1 MVRAANGA
9 LAVASLREKT
19 MLDELIREIAGR
31 FALGNKA
38 GELVRLLLAA
48 MTDPKSGGLAGFAQR
63 FTQSGF
69 GDVVQSWLTPPID
82 AASAPALSATQVDT
96 VLGAPGGLLVRIAD
110 RLGINASTVA
120 SAIALAAPVVM
131 RRLAVGGRWSLLIP
145 AEIQSMVDG
154 LPGVAAAHPAPPA
167 ATARKGG
174 LLKWL
179 PWLLLVLIAV
189 FFLKQCYKPADTAVP
204 APAPVVVPAASGAA
218 EPKTTG
224 PTADAIPAGAGAL
237 ASMIDGQPL
246 LKVYFDSGKAE
257 ISPEFTERAKALVDY
272 LRANGG
278 AKAVVSGYSD
288 PTGSAATNAAM
299 SQQRAQAV
307 SAALEAAGVAAASIV
322 LEKPADITGTGDTNA
337 ESRRVEVSIR
347 K

>member
-1 MVRAANGA
+1 MF
-9 LAVASLREKT
+9 
-19 MLDELIREIAGR
+19 DELIREIAGR

-48 MTDPKSGGLAGFAQR
+48 MTDPKSGGLSGFAQR
-63 FTQSGF
+63 FTQSGY
-69 GDVVQSWLTPPID
+69 DDIVQSWLAPPAD
-82 AASAPALSATQVDT
+82 AALAPVLSATKVDT
-96 VLGAPGGLLVRIAD
+96 VLGGPGGLLVRIAD
-110 RLGINASTVA
+110 RLGIDSSTVA
-120 SAIALAAPVVM
+120 SAVALAAPVIM
-131 RRLAVGGRWSLLIP
+131 RRLAVGGRWSSLLP

-154 LPGVAAAHPAPPA
+154 HPGVAAVPLRPHSAPEP
-167 ATARKGG
+167 RRGG

-179 PWLLLVLIAV
+179 PWLLLVLVAV
-189 FFLKQCYKPADTAVP
+189 FFLQRCHQPADMAAP

-218 EPKTTG
+218 EPKPTT
-224 PTADAIPAGAGAL
+224 TADAIPAGAGAL

-257 ISPEFTERAKALVDY
+257 ISPEFAERAKALVDY

-307 SAALEAAGVAAASIV
+307 SAALQAAGVAAASIV

-337 ESRRVEVSIR
+337 ESRRVEVTIR